1 MRNWISLL
9 LAIIMLACALPLQAA
24 PAGQDTM
31 IHTVEEGDTA
41 FSIARRYNVSVEALC
56 AANGITDPSLITV
69 GQQLLIPTSGAPEPA
84 VTPAT
89 AEDPA
94 PLAAYSTLH
103 IVQAGEN
110 LYRLALRYGT
120 TIEAIMTANALA
132 DERMI
137 IVGQELVIPG
147 GAGRSAP
154 VGQPASSGGAN
165 LAIVQWDD
173 TLPSIALRHNV
184 TLWALMQANGQSS
197 HIIYP
202 GQRLTIPGKEETSPP
217 PEATPT
223 PPPSPTPQLTP
234 EATPTATPT
243 ATPQT
248 VEPAEPGDTY
258 TVRPGDTLFQIA
270 QRFGTT
276 ISTLTRL
283 NELPDPSA
291 IYAGQMLRLAGA
303 AAPPPPSAGNTWGKR
318 IVVDL
323 SEQHLYAYEGSRL
336 VYSFVAS
343 SGAAPTYT
351 RAGEFSVQSKIPS
364 AYGSTWDIWMP
375 SWLGIYWAGST
386 ENGIHAL
393 PILSNGQTLWAGYL
407 GSPISYGCVVLG
419 TYEAKLLYDW
429 AEIGTPVVIQY

>member
-9 LAIIMLACALPLQAA
+9 LALVLLACALPVQAS
-24 PAGQDTM
+24 PAGQETV
-31 IHTVEEGDTA
+31 IHTVAEGDTA
-41 FSIARRYNVSVEALC
+41 FSIARRYGVSVEALC
-56 AANGITDPSLITV
+56 AANDIANPSRIAV

-84 VTPAT
+84 ATP
-89 AEDPA
+89 DVPA
-94 PLAAYSTLH
+94 ARSTTH
-103 IVQAGEN
+103 VVQAGEN

-120 TIEAIMTANALA
+120 TIEAIMTANTLA
-132 DERMI
+132 DERL
-137 IVGQELVIPG
+137 IVAGQELAIPG
-147 GAGRSAP
+147 GAGRSATE
-154 VGQPASSGGAN
+154 GQPASSSGAN
-165 LAIVQWDD
+165 FAIVQWND

-184 TLWALMQANGQSS
+184 TVWALMQANGQSS
-197 HIIYP
+197 HVIYV
-202 GQRLTIPGKEETSPP
+202 GQRLTIPGQEETP
-217 PEATPT
+217 
-223 PPPSPTPQLTP
+223 LP
-234 EATPTATPT
+234 EATPTAPPSPTPALT
-243 ATPQT
+243 PAPTPSATPQS
-248 VEPAEPGDTY
+248 VEQPEPGDTY
-258 TVRPGDTLFQIA
+258 TVRPGDTLFRIA

-276 ISTLTRL
+276 VSTLARL

-291 IYAGQMLRLAGA
+291 LYAGQVLRLTGA
-303 AAPPPPSAGNTWGKR
+303 AAPAPPPSAGNTWGKR

-323 SEQHLYAYEGSRL
+323 SEQHLYAYEGSQL

-375 SWLGIYWAGST
+375 YWLGIYWAGST

-393 PILSNGQTLWAGYL
+393 PILPNGQTLWAGYL